1 MILHSDLKVD
11 KALVSL
17 IGELILLPRLGH
29 NLNVSKLSMRER
41 KVMVASQMSGII
53 YALIAQGV
61 LLENT
66 SNYEGVL
73 MIDKGIIMPNEG
85 TKALPF

>member
-1 MILHSDLKVD
+1 
-11 KALVSL
+11 
-17 IGELILLPRLGH
+17 
-29 NLNVSKLSMRER
+29 MRER